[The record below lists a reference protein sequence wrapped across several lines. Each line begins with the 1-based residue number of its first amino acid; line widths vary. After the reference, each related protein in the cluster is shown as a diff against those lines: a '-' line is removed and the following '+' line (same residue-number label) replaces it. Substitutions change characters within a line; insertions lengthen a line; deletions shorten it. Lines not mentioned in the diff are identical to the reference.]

1 MRALLRMLFTFLWI
15 VGVITPPFAHATP
28 AEATSS
34 ASSVPVWLFD
44 ADNFEFWRDKA
55 GRYQGYYPSLI
66 QEINKRYGYQLVL
79 HPINGEEIGKKFSDN
94 SFGLYAGVVRTEQ
107 RSRTKILSARLFD
120 TEVLAASL
128 SRIASVPEDLNN
140 TRVIFRRDDA
150 THLQVNQRYPW
161 LKFREVILV
170 DSSTEA
176 FTLLRQ
182 RKADFYINDDSEM
195 DDTLHYYTLS
205 RPFAD
210 LRLPCVMAFSP
221 QTRHMRDNIN
231 QLITEWQQN
240 GRLKALENESKRNYL
255 VSRIQITPEEAA
267 WMRNNR
273 LTVWLPKNENFA
285 PLLWQ
290 DNQGYHG
297 SVLDMIND
305 MRDLLHINVD
315 VKYTDDYIARLRQE
329 AWPVRMVNIIESR
342 DDSQTDGV
350 IGPALSWHNAYY
362 NRVEQP
368 FLWDEEQVR
377 YKRVGVI
384 KGSFSALYLHQRFG
398 NDVSVLPAASV
409 EALVSAIEQ
418 HKIDFILGD
427 LSSLEGSLR
436 GNDLFR
442 GVLKVAGLTRADY
455 KIVSW
460 VDGTHPMHPL
470 LTQIHRISSYRTQL
484 ERPPETS
491 LLPEFS
497 KNTFKI
503 ISVVLFI
510 TVLFSLCLL
519 WLMWRHMKQSQAVNR
534 SIVEAMEK
542 VNRAHDD
549 ETGSHIQR
557 VSAYCGLLARK
568 LKLPHKMVNDIE
580 RFASLHDVGKIAVPE
595 RILRKQGP
603 LDADEFNEMKLH
615 TLKGWRIIQ
624 GLGLG
629 AVAENIIHYHHE
641 KWDGSGYPEGLCG
654 GQIPIEAR
662 ILALADVYDA
672 LRQKR
677 VYKPG
682 YTHEH
687 ACSLILAGSGK
698 HFDPEL
704 INLFQQLHP
713 RFQAIYDSQ
722 AD

>member
-1 MRALLRMLFTFLWI
+1 MRSLLTMSLTLLWM
-15 VGVITPPFAHATP
+15 TLLTHAYSLRAAP
-28 AEATSS
+28 VYTSRN
-34 ASSVPVWLFD
+34 AAPVPVWLFD
-44 ADNFEFWRDKA
+44 ADNFEFWRDTQ
-55 GRYQGYYPSLI
+55 GRYQGYYPELI
-66 QEINKRYGYQLVL
+66 REINKRYGYRLEL
-79 HPINGEEIGKKFSDN
+79 KPIGGEEIGHRFAEN
-94 SFGLYAGVVRTEQ
+94 SFGLYAGVVRTEE
-107 RSRTKILSARLFD
+107 RSRSKILSARLFD
-120 TEVLAASL
+120 NEVLAASL
-128 SRIASVPEDLNN
+128 SRTAAVPEDLND

-150 THLQVNQRYPW
+150 TRNQVLQHYPY
-161 LKFREVILV
+161 LHFRQLILV

-176 FTLLRQ
+176 FTLLRERQ
-182 RKADFYINDDSEM
+182 ADFYINDDSEM

-205 RPFAD
+205 RPFSD
-210 LRLPCVMAFSP
+210 LRLPCVMGFSP
-221 QTRHMRDNIN
+221 DVRYMRDNIN

-240 GRLKALENESKRNYL
+240 GKLKALENQSKRNYL
-255 VSRIQITPEEAA
+255 VSRIQISPEEAK
-267 WMRNNR
+267 WMKNNR

-290 DNQGYHG
+290 DRQGYHG
-297 SVLDMIND
+297 KVMDMIAD

-315 VKYTDDYIARLRQE
+315 VKFTDNYVARLRQE
-329 AWPVRMVNIIESR
+329 AWPVRMVDIIESR
-342 DDSQTDGV
+342 DASQAENI

-362 NRVEQP
+362 NRVDQP

-377 YKRVGVI
+377 YKRVGVLR
-384 KGSFSALYLHQRFG
+384 GSFSALYLRQRFG
-398 NDVSVLPAASV
+398 NDVILLPAASIDD
-409 EALVSAIEQ
+409 LVNAIEQ

-427 LSSLEGSLR
+427 LSSLEGLLR

-442 GVLKVAGLTRADY
+442 GVLKVAGLTRSDY
-455 KIVSW
+455 RIVSW
-460 VDGTHPMHPL
+460 VDNAHPMHPL
-470 LTQIHRISSYRTQL
+470 LTQIHRISSYRTQM
-484 ERPPETS
+484 ERQPES
-491 LLPEFS
+491 SWLPEFS
-497 KNTFKI
+497 KNTYKI
-503 ISVVLFI
+503 ISIVLFI

-519 WLMWRHMKQSQAVNR
+519 WLMWRHMKQNQAVNR

-557 VSAYCGLLARK
+557 VSAYCGLLARGIG
-568 LKLPHKMVNDIE
+568 LPHKMVLDIE

-595 RILRKQGP
+595 RILRKQGS
-603 LDADEFNEMKLH
+603 LTEEEFKEMKLH

-629 AVAENIIHYHHE
+629 PVAENIIHYHHE
-641 KWDGSGYPEGLCG
+641 KWDGNGYPDGLCG
-654 GQIPIEAR
+654 EQIPIEAR

-677 VYKPG
+677 IYKPG

-687 ACSLILAGSGK
+687 ACSLIFAGAGR

-704 INLFQQLHP
+704 VNLFRQLHP
-713 RFQAIYDSQ
+713 KFQAIYDNQ

>member
-1 MRALLRMLFTFLWI
+1 MSLTLLWVTLLTLAYSLRAAPLNS
-15 VGVITPPFAHATP
+15 
-28 AEATSS
+28 TSRS
-34 ASSVPVWLFD
+34 APVPVWLFD
-44 ADNFEFWRDKA
+44 ADNFEFWRDPQ
-55 GRYQGYYPSLI
+55 GNYQGYYPALI
-66 QEINKRYGYQLVL
+66 QEINKRYGYHLELKPV
-79 HPINGEEIGKKFSDN
+79 NGEEISRRFSTN
-94 SFGLYAGVVRTEQ
+94 SAGLYAGVVRTEE

-120 TEVLAASL
+120 NEVLAASL
-128 SRIASVPEDLNN
+128 SRSAAVPEDLND

-150 THLQVNQRYPW
+150 TQKQVLQHYPW
-161 LKFREVILV
+161 LRFRKLILV

-176 FTLLRQ
+176 FALLRE

-195 DDTLHYYTLS
+195 DDTQHYYTLS
-205 RPFAD
+205 RPFSD
-210 LRLPCVMAFSP
+210 LRLPCVMGFSP
-221 QTRHMRDNIN
+221 EMRFMRDNIN
-231 QLITEWQQN
+231 QLIAKWQQN
-240 GRLKALENESKRNYL
+240 GKLKALENQSKRNYL
-255 VSRIQITPEEAA
+255 VSRIQVTPNEAA
-267 WMRNNR
+267 WMRDNT

-290 DNQGYHG
+290 DAHGYHG
-297 SVLDMIND
+297 TVMDMISD
-305 MRDLLHINVD
+305 MRDLLHINVE
-315 VKYTDDYIARLRQE
+315 VKFTDNYVARLRQE
-329 AWPVRMVNIIESR
+329 KWPVRMVNVVEPR
-342 DDSQTDGV
+342 DDSQAEGN

-377 YKRVGVI
+377 YKRVGI
-384 KGSFSALYLHQRFG
+384 LRGAFSALYLHQRFG
-398 NDVSVLPAASV
+398 NDITLVPESSI
-409 EALVSAIEQ
+409 EELVSAIEQ

-442 GVLKVAGLTRADY
+442 SVLKVAGLTRSDY
-455 KIVSW
+455 QIVSW
-460 VDGTHPMHPL
+460 VDSAHPMYPL
-470 LTQIHRISSYRTQL
+470 LTQIHRISSYRTQM
-484 ERPPETS
+484 ER
-491 LLPEFS
+491 LPERSWLPDFS

-519 WLMWRHMKQSQAVNR
+519 WLMWRQMKQSQAVNR
-534 SIVEAMEK
+534 GIVEAMEK

-549 ETGSHIQR
+549 ETGSHIRR
-557 VSAYCGLLARK
+557 VSSYCALLAREIG
-568 LKLPHKMVNDIE
+568 LPCKTVQDIE

-603 LDADEFNEMKLH
+603 LTEEEFSEMKLH

-624 GLGLG
+624 GLSLG
-629 AVAENIIHYHHE
+629 PVAENIIHYHHE
-641 KWDGSGYPEGLCG
+641 KWDGSGYPDGLCG
-654 GQIPIEAR
+654 DQIPIEAR

-687 ACSLILAGSGK
+687 ACSLIFAGAGR

-704 INLFQQLHP
+704 INRFHQLHP
-713 RFQAIYDSQ
+713 KFKTIYDNQ

>member
-1 MRALLRMLFTFLWI
+1 MRSLLTMSLTLLWLTLLSHACLLRAAPLNTSRN
-15 VGVITPPFAHATP
+15 ATP
-28 AEATSS
+28 
-34 ASSVPVWLFD
+34 VPVWLFD
-44 ADNFEFWRDKA
+44 ADNFEFWRD
-55 GRYQGYYPSLI
+55 GEGHYQGYYPELI
-66 QEINKRYGYQLVL
+66 QEINKRYGYHLEL
-79 HPINGEEIGKKFSDN
+79 KPINGEDIGNRFKND
-94 SFGLYAGVVRTEQ
+94 SFGLYAGVVRTEE

-120 TEVLAASL
+120 NEVLAASL
-128 SRIASVPEDLNN
+128 SRTAAVPEDLND
-140 TRVIFRRDDA
+140 TRVIFRRNDA
-150 THLQVNQRYPW
+150 TQPQVMQHYPW
-161 LKFREVILV
+161 LRFRQLILV
-170 DSSTEA
+170 ESSAEA
-176 FTLLRQ
+176 FSLLREH
-182 RKADFYINDDSEM
+182 KADFYINDDSEM

-205 RPFAD
+205 RPFSD
-210 LRLPCVMAFSP
+210 LRLPCVMGFSP
-221 QTRHMRDNIN
+221 EVRDMRDNIN

-240 GRLKALENESKRNYL
+240 GRLKALENKSKRNYL
-255 VSRIQITPEEAA
+255 VSRIQVTPEEAQ
-267 WMRNNR
+267 WMQAHR

-290 DNQGYHG
+290 DASGYHG
-297 SVLDMIND
+297 TVMDMIAD
-305 MRDLLHINVD
+305 MRDLLHLNVD
-315 VKYTDDYIARLRQE
+315 VKFTDNYVARLRQE
-329 AWPVRMVNIIESR
+329 NWPVRLVNIVESR
-342 DDSQTDGV
+342 DESQVEGR

-362 NRVEQP
+362 NRAEQP

-384 KGSFSALYLHQRFG
+384 RGSFSALYLHQRFG
-398 NDVSVLPAASV
+398 NDITLLSAASV
-409 EALVSAIEQ
+409 EELITAIEQ

-442 GVLKVAGLTRADY
+442 GVLKVAGLTRSDY
-455 KIVSW
+455 RIVSW
-460 VDGTHPMHPL
+460 VDSEHPMHSL
-470 LTQIHRISSYRTQL
+470 LTQIHRISSYRTQM
-484 ERPPETS
+484 ERQPETS
-491 LLPEFS
+491 WLPDFS
-497 KNTFKI
+497 KNTFRI

-519 WLMWRHMKQSQAVNR
+519 WLLWRHMKQSQAVSR

-557 VSAYCGLLARK
+557 VSAYCGLLARDIG
-568 LKLPHKMVNDIE
+568 LPRKKVQEIE

-603 LDADEFNEMKLH
+603 LSEEEFNEMKLH

-629 AVAENIIHYHHE
+629 PVAENIIHYHHE
-641 KWDGSGYPEGLCG
+641 KWDGNGYPEGLVG
-654 GQIPIEAR
+654 EQIPLEAR

-687 ACSLILAGSGK
+687 ACSLILAGAGR
-698 HFDPEL
+698 HFDPDL
-704 INLFQQLHP
+704 IHRFRRLHAKF
-713 RFQAIYDSQ
+713 RLIYDSQ